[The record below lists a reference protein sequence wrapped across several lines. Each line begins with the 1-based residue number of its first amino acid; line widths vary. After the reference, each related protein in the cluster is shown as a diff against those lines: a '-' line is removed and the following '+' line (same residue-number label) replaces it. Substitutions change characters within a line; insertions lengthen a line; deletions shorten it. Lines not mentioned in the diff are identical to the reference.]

1 MLEVFRF
8 ECRYQLRSPLFVSIC
23 VTWFLLGF
31 LIMGSE
37 SVSVG
42 GVGTNLNLN
51 ASYTIVAV
59 QYVLSVIGMFAAIA
73 FVAGSITRDQEVR
86 MAELLYATGV
96 GEGSYLFGRFAGG
109 SLFATLAVLVGLLGC
124 LLGTLM
130 PWLDPERL
138 GAFTFA
144 PYMYSIWAV
153 VLPNM
158 FVTCALFFS
167 CAALTRSMMAAY
179 LAALGFLILYVVIAS
194 NTDQESMG
202 TLALFGPFGQV
213 AFEELT
219 RYWSVA
225 ERNYQLPRFAGT
237 LLYNRLIWMGLGCV
251 ALLISWWRFKF
262 DVRRPGAGKRER
274 KATAVPVPRDFAAT
288 QHMGTSTSWRQFLS
302 HLRMDIRGVT
312 RSAPFYVLLG
322 FGMFNVIGGFVGA
335 MSSLY
340 GTPAYPVTTIVAG
353 VVGSNFSFVVLL
365 VLIYYAGEVVHRER
379 SYGVAQIVDATPFAS
394 GTAVAAKVV
403 ALWFV
408 ISAMFLVVI
417 LTGMLVQAVNGY
429 TNFQPVLYLA
439 EVLGVQGGSFYF
451 WAVLAVFIQVLSPS
465 KFVGMLALLVLF
477 LASGVLDSFGY
488 EHVLYSLSLPFA
500 PYSDMNGYG
509 HFLRPLFTVAAYLAG
524 LGLLLGILAH
534 LFYPR
539 GIRNRA
545 ERWMDAAQRYTPA
558 IRQTSVLAGVVTLA
572 LGGWIFYNTNVLNA
586 YQTQDDL
593 EALQADYERN
603 YRADL
608 DRPGPDVVQLDIA
621 LDIFP
626 AQRRLESSGTAR
638 LLNDT
643 AAAISEVPFTVAPEL
658 VINALTVE
666 GGRQSFAD
674 EQLGYYRY
682 ELATPLAPG
691 ASVDVEWDFTWSHQ
705 GFKNSGSSTRLV
717 HNGTFVNNGEIMPTI
732 GYDKSRELQDNSVRR
747 EHDLPPVVRSAKL
760 EEAPERRHR
769 AVFAGRRSDFRA
781 VVSTSADQTAIA
793 PGYLER
799 EWVEGERAY
808 FEYVM
813 DAPIW
818 PFVSFV
824 SARYSVRE
832 DVWQNPDPQGEDVEL
847 AVFYDPQHAYNVER
861 MLESSKKSLT
871 YFSREFSPYQYR
883 QFRIMEF
890 PGYDTFAQSFPNTIP
905 FSERIGFIADLRDP
919 AEIDY
924 VFYVTA
930 HELAHQWWAH
940 QVLGTDVQ
948 GQTLIVETLA
958 QYSALMVMERE
969 YGANKMR
976 RFLKYELDNYLSS
989 RGSELVEELPLLRVE
1004 DQGYVHYRK
1013 GSLAMYALRDAIGE
1027 DKVNRALRSFIDKY
1041 AFNEEDYPTSVDLI
1055 AEFRAVADAQHQEL
1069 ITDLFEQIALFD
1081 LQVTHASVTPVDDE
1095 YEVSVTVVARKFTAD
1110 GKGVETEKPLHYQL
1124 DLGVFGQPDAEQ
1136 AELLGEV
1143 DLPAPLFLGKRTV
1156 VSGEQT
1162 FKLRVRERPVRVGID
1177 PYNKMIDRNPD
1188 DNLRRIAFGG

>member
-1 MLEVFRF
+1 
-8 ECRYQLRSPLFVSIC
+8 
-23 VTWFLLGF
+23 
-31 LIMGSE
+31 
-37 SVSVG
+37 
-42 GVGTNLNLN
+42 
-51 ASYTIVAV
+51 
-59 QYVLSVIGMFAAIA
+59 
-73 FVAGSITRDQEVR
+73 
-86 MAELLYATGV
+86 
-96 GEGSYLFGRFAGG
+96 
-109 SLFATLAVLVGLLGC
+109 
-124 LLGTLM
+124 
-130 PWLDPERL
+130 
-138 GAFTFA
+138 
-144 PYMYSIWAV
+144 
-153 VLPNM
+153 
-158 FVTCALFFS
+158 
-167 CAALTRSMMAAY
+167 
-179 LAALGFLILYVVIAS
+179 
-194 NTDQESMG
+194 
-202 TLALFGPFGQV
+202 
-213 AFEELT
+213 
-219 RYWSVA
+219 
-225 ERNYQLPRFAGT
+225 
-237 LLYNRLIWMGLGCV
+237 
-251 ALLISWWRFKF
+251 
-262 DVRRPGAGKRER
+262 
-274 KATAVPVPRDFAAT
+274 
-288 QHMGTSTSWRQFLS
+288 
-302 HLRMDIRGVT
+302 
-312 RSAPFYVLLG
+312 
-322 FGMFNVIGGFVGA
+322 
-335 MSSLY
+335 
-340 GTPAYPVTTIVAG
+340 
-353 VVGSNFSFVVLL
+353 
-365 VLIYYAGEVVHRER
+365 
-379 SYGVAQIVDATPFAS
+379 
-394 GTAVAAKVV
+394 
-403 ALWFV
+403 
-408 ISAMFLVVI
+408 
-417 LTGMLVQAVNGY
+417 
-429 TNFQPVLYLA
+429 
-439 EVLGVQGGSFYF
+439 
-451 WAVLAVFIQVLSPS
+451 VFIQVLSPS

-603 YRADL
+603 YRAD
-608 DRPGPDVVQLDIA
+608 
-621 LDIFP
+621 
-626 AQRRLESSGTAR
+626 
-638 LLNDT
+638 
-643 AAAISEVPFTVAPEL
+643 PEL

-905 FSERIGFIADLRDP
+905 FSERIGFIADLR
-919 AEIDY
+919 
-924 VFYVTA
+924 
-930 HELAHQWWAH
+930 ELAHQWWAH

-1110 GKGVETEKPLHYQL
+1110 GKGVETEKPLHYQF